1 MLLLAV
7 AYLKLVCKNPQAIF
21 PLVSMTLLDWNIISM
36 YNLKEID
43 IVLEIYNL
51 LRLNYK
57 EVENLSS
64 LITSRES

>member
-7 AYLKLVCKNPQAIF
+7 AYLKLVFKNPQAIF
-21 PLVSMTLLDWNIISM
+21 PLVSMILLDWNIILM
-36 YNLKEID
+36 YNLKETD
-43 IVLEIYNL
+43 IGLEIYNL

>member
-7 AYLKLVCKNPQAIF
+7 AYLKLVFKNPQAIF
-21 PLVSMTLLDWNIISM
+21 PLVSMILLDWNIILM
-36 YNLKEID
+36 YNLKETD
-43 IVLEIYNL
+43 IGLEIYNL

-64 LITSRES
+64 LITGRES